1 MVALPVITIIDYSY
15 TAITRQWWRHLVNA
29 YKVKA
34 DMVYLQCKNCVI
46 HIKRFRGE
54 FLTTYGDAI
63 QIYAPYLLHNNSYST
78 VVKFYP
84 PNRM

>member
-34 DMVYLQCKNCVI
+34 DMVYLQCKN
-46 HIKRFRGE
+46 
-54 FLTTYGDAI
+54 L
-63 QIYAPYLLHNNSYST
+63 
-78 VVKFYP
+78 
-84 PNRM
+84 